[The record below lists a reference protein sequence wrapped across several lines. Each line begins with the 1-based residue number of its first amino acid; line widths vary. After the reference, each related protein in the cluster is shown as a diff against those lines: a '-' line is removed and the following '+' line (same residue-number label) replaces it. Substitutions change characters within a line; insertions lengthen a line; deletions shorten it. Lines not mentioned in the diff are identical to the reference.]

1 MTDLRERTIE
11 VLSRHMTM
19 DRFNFLLDLDKSH
32 GAWLTTVKGEE
43 LLDCYSAFASLPIG
57 WNHPALTD
65 PAFVQRLGTY
75 AINKPALSDTF
86 TPELADFVET
96 FYRVGIPERFPWIFF
111 ISGGALAVENCLK
124 AAFDWKVQKNLAA
137 GRKPLGSKIIH
148 FEHCFH
154 GRTGYTMSL
163 TDSHDPR
170 KTKWYPQFD
179 WPRVPTPALRFPVND
194 GVIAEVEAAEAHSL
208 ARIEA
213 AFDANPHDIA
223 GIILEPI
230 QCEGGDN
237 HFRPQFLQALR
248 RIADEREALLI
259 FDEVQT
265 GIGLT
270 GTFWAWQGLGVEPDL
285 VAFGKKTQVCG
296 LYSSR
301 RIEEVERNVFV
312 EPSRINS
319 TFGGNLVDMIRFQ
332 RVLEVIEEDDL
343 VGNAACVGATFKSA
357 LQGLADEMDG
367 FVTNVRG
374 SGLLLAIDV
383 PDEAA
388 RGAVIS
394 NAMDEGL
401 FALSCGSRSIRFR
414 PSLIFTE
421 DHVGAAIERL
431 RPALKKAA
439 SSS

>member
-19 DRFNFLLDLDKSH
+19 DRFNFLLDLDGSH
-32 GAWLTTVKGEE
+32 GAWLKTVQGEE

-65 PAFVQRLGTY
+65 PAFLQRLGRS
-75 AINKPALSDTF
+75 AVNKPALSDTF

-96 FYRVGIPERFPWIFF
+96 FYRVGIPEQFPWIFF
-111 ISGGALAVENCLK
+111 VSGGGLAVENCLK
-124 AAFDWKVQKNLAA
+124 AAFDWKVQKNQAA
-137 GRKPLGSKIIH
+137 GRAPLGSKVLH
-148 FEHCFH
+148 FEQCFH

-170 KTKWYPQFD
+170 KTKWFPQFD
-179 WPRVPTPALRFPVND
+179 WPRVPSPALRFPVTD
-194 GVIAEVEAAEAHSL
+194 AVLAEVRAAEAHTL
-208 ARIEA
+208 ARIDA
-213 AFDANPHDIA
+213 AFDAHEHDIA
-223 GIILEPI
+223 AIILEPI

-237 HFRPQFLQALR
+237 HFRPEFFRALR
-248 RIADEREALLI
+248 QVADEREALLI

-265 GIGLT
+265 GVGLT
-270 GTFWAWQGLGVEPDL
+270 GTFWAWQALGVEPDL

-319 TFGGNLVDMIRFQ
+319 TFGGNLVDMIRFG
-332 RVLEVIEEDDL
+332 RVLEVIEEDGL
-343 VGNAACVGATFKSA
+343 VANAARVGAAFKAA
-357 LQGLADEMDG
+357 LEGLADELDG

-374 SGLLLAIDV
+374 AGLLLALDV
-383 PDEAA
+383 PTEAD
-388 RGAVIS
+388 RDAVIVS
-394 NAMDEGL
+394 AMKHGL
-401 FALSCGSRSIRFR
+401 FALSCGARSVRFR

-421 DHVGAAIERL
+421 EHVGAAIERL
-431 RPALKKAA
+431 RPALKEVA

>member
-1 MTDLRERTIE
+1 MQTECTAG
-11 VLSRHMTM
+11 VLE
-19 DRFNFLLDLDKSH
+19 F
-32 GAWLTTVKGEE
+32 
-43 LLDCYSAFASLPIG
+43 
-57 WNHPALTD
+57 
-65 PAFVQRLGTY
+65 Q
-75 AINKPALSDTF
+75 
-86 TPELADFVET
+86 
-96 FYRVGIPERFPWIFF
+96 RVGRR
-111 ISGGALAVENCLK
+111 S
-124 AAFDWKVQKNLAA
+124 
-137 GRKPLGSKIIH
+137 
-148 FEHCFH
+148 
-154 GRTGYTMSL
+154 
-163 TDSHDPR
+163 
-170 KTKWYPQFD
+170 
-179 WPRVPTPALRFPVND
+179 
-194 GVIAEVEAAEAHSL
+194 
-208 ARIEA
+208 IEA